1 MFEIGVWK
9 KMELDSYSGMQE
21 NIIGDEVPQKL
32 RGQLTGSIFSVNIKM
47 FKIYDRRNVSKR
59 Q

>member
-32 RGQLTGSIFSVNIKM
+32 
-47 FKIYDRRNVSKR
+47 
-59 Q
+59 